1 MFEILEVEYLVTLA
15 GRTLYNNSALTAI
28 FWCKTIFY
36 FVCALRI
43 RQKICSHCLD
53 MCACVPG
60 VRQVALARNWIIKR
74 VSSSHLSAITVL
86 PGKLLFYFGMDDDAG
101 TSTGSGRRR
110 TRDTGGGDD
119 CPVTRSEFGC
129 LFSAISDIQG
139 QLSSM
144 KTGMS
149 RKRRE
154 ADNRLVKR
162 MKLQH
167 TTVFAKKGNERQYRF
182 NEDVKDKFQAAAAVL
197 NVTPPDVEKAK
208 APLKEGENLVDKRQ
222 KLIKI
227 ADRSDHGWS
236 TVKEYFEDELA
247 EDSDDEK
254 RLFRA
259 ESRAG
264 RKIKAKANRAKKPAS
279 NRGHSHFFNWSG
291 FGSSGVQATGLT
303 PQQPFPQL
311 GAARHTPAS
320 SAISIGTSYGPCFQ
334 CGKIGH
340 FRRACPLLS
349 QASK

>member
-1 MFEILEVEYLVTLA
+1 M
-15 GRTLYNNSALTAI
+15 R
-28 FWCKTIFY
+28 
-36 FVCALRI
+36 
-43 RQKICSHCLD
+43 
-53 MCACVPG
+53 PG
-60 VRQVALARNWIIKR
+60 VRRVALARNLDYKKGESLAAVISRQSLCCPANCI
-74 VSSSHLSAITVL
+74 
-86 PGKLLFYFGMDDDAG
+86 FYFGMDDDAG

-119 CPVTRSEFGC
+119 GPVTRSEFRR
-129 LFSAISDIQG
+129 LFSAISDVQG

-144 KTGMS
+144 KTEMS
-149 RKRRE
+149 RDQRE
-154 ADNRLVKR
+154 ADDRLVKR

-197 NVTPPDVEKAK
+197 DVTPPDVEKAK
-208 APLKEGENLVDKRQ
+208 ALLKEGEDLVDKRQ

-227 ADRSDHGWS
+227 ADRSEHGWS
-236 TVKEYFEDELA
+236 TVEEYVEDELA

-264 RKIKAKANRAKKPAS
+264 RKMKAKANKAKKPAG
-279 NRGHSHFFNWSG
+279 NRGRSHFFNRSG
-291 FGSSGVQATGLT
+291 FGSSGVQGTGFT

-311 GAARHTPAS
+311 GAARQTPAS